1 MRARRIGL
9 AAALLLTAAGGAALL
24 QPALLWAKAWAAP
37 ILIERAWERG
47 GEAESGQAPQPW
59 PWADG
64 RPVAELRAPDLGVVR
79 YVLGGAS
86 ARVLAFGP
94 ARLSGTGA
102 GAHAPTVLF
111 GHNDTHFRF
120 LERVAAGD
128 RLTYTGPDRLPRR
141 YVVAETRIA
150 DARTLTVPDD
160 PAALVLV
167 TCWPFDAAA
176 AAGPERFVVL
186 AWPEPLETA
195 SDAAGE

>member
-1 MRARRIGL
+1 MRARRLGSV
-9 AAALLLTAAGGAALL
+9 AALLLVGAGGAALV

-47 GEAESGQAPQPW
+47 AERSESAEVPQPW

-64 RPVAELRAPDLGVVR
+64 RPVAELRAPDHGVVR

-94 ARLSGTGA
+94 TRLSGSGVLT
-102 GAHAPTVLF
+102 PTVLF

-120 LERVAAGD
+120 LERVRVGD

-150 DARTLTVPDD
+150 DARTLAVPDD

-167 TCWPFDAAA
+167 TCWPFE
-176 AAGPERFVVL
+176 AGAVIGPKRFVVTAL
-186 AWPEPLETA
+186 PEPLETTA
-195 SDAAGE
+195 LDAAP

>member
-1 MRARRIGL
+1 MIARRFGTI
-9 AAALLLTAAGGAALL
+9 AAVLLVAAGAAVLTP
-24 QPALLWAKAWAAP
+24 PALLWAKAWAAP
-37 ILIERAWERG
+37 ILIERAWGRG
-47 GEAESGQAPQPW
+47 AEAEAGKAPQPW

-64 RPVAELRAPDLGVVR
+64 RPVAELRAPDHGVVR

-94 ARLSGTGA
+94 TRLSGSGVLK
-102 GAHAPTVLF
+102 PTVLF

-120 LERVAAGD
+120 LERIEVGD

-160 PAALVLV
+160 PAALVLI
-167 TCWPFDAAA
+167 TCWPFEAAA
-176 AAGPERFVVL
+176 AAGPERFVVT

-195 SDAAGE
+195 AEAAGR